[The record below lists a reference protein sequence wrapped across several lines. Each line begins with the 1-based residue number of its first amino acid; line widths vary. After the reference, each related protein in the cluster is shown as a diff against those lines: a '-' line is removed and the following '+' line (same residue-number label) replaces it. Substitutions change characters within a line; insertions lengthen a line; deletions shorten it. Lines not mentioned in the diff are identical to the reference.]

1 MGRSQGLGFPD
12 VKTRILFIFVLAGL
26 LSACATEMNALVQTV
41 RAAASGGP
49 AADMSLLDPRFS
61 YLRITVGKRVAFLA
75 LGFFD
80 SDRHGQVEVWYSGQK
95 EAIRLQDGR
104 VIGAV
109 GLATEWRGV
118 MLPDLPSWSVIAQ
131 SKEPLSWVRVRDVMP
146 GYRFDLRDGLVLRQ
160 IPPPERSA
168 LLHIDPRE
176 LTWFE
181 ERFQQEPV
189 AGIMPLFQGATVND
203 QALPPARYA
212 VDLRDGMEFVVYG
225 EQCLSAD
232 FCFTWQRWHYHKT
245 EQKP

>member
-1 MGRSQGLGFPD
+1 M
-12 VKTRILFIFVLAGL
+12 
-26 LSACATEMNALVQTV
+26 QTV
-41 RAAASGGP
+41 RLATLGSATVDTRP
-49 AADMSLLDPRFS
+49 LNPKVS
-61 YLRITVGKRVAFLA
+61 YIRVTVGKQVAFLV

-80 SDRHGQVEVWYSGQK
+80 SDRHGQVEVWYSGRR

-104 VIGAV
+104 LIGAV
-109 GLATEWRGV
+109 GLATEWREV
-118 MLPDLPSWSVIAQ
+118 VLPDLPAWSAIAK

-146 GYRFDLRDGLVLRQ
+146 GYRFGVRDALVLRQ
-160 IPPPERSA
+160 IPAPEKSA

-181 ERFQQEPV
+181 EQLQTV
-189 AGIMPLFQGATVND
+189 SLAAGTTMFSGLFSD
-203 QALPPARYA
+203 DRMLPPARYA
-212 VDLRDGMEFVVYG
+212 VDFRDGYEFVVYG